1 MVETACSNFKVV
13 VIGGGLV
20 GSLATVYFANKGY
33 TVEMYEKRPDKH
45 ASGRSINLAL
55 STRGIEALKGAG
67 VDDEIVP
74 TLIPMKGRYI
84 HALDGSFNTQN
95 YGIFGQCINS
105 VDRKLMNERLLTC
118 AEKHAFVKLNF
129 GVGVE
134 RCDFET
140 GELTFVNDK
149 KERIIVNDADL
160 IIGADGAFSKV
171 RQQLLRQTTV
181 NYSQEYI
188 GHLYVELNMPP
199 TKSGDYAMDSNHL
212 HIWPRETFM
221 MIALPNLDKS
231 FTVTLFMPKEKFAS
245 IKTPQDLLTFFDVTF
260 PDAVSLI
267 GRDLLVEDYFKNP
280 NGTLMTVKCDP
291 YHYKNKA
298 VIVGDAA
305 HAMVPFYGQGM
316 NCGFEDLLVLNDL
329 FNRHVSSSRAP
340 TEAEIGT
347 ILSDYTEIRKK
358 DAHAICD
365 LAKQNYIEMRSGVI
379 SPKYLLR
386 KKFEAFWH
394 RRFPDFIVPLYTMVS
409 FSRIPYSEAL
419 QRYEKQTGWF
429 EMYLKARLA
438 FKILAAIAIS
448 KALLPMIKKLIQ

>member
-20 GSLATVYFANKGY
+20 GSLATVYFANKDI
-33 TVEMYEKRPDKH
+33 RQDKH

-67 VDDEIVP
+67 VDDEIIP

-105 VDRKLMNERLLTC
+105 VDRKLMNEKLLTV
-118 AEKHAFVKLNF
+118 AEKHALVKLNF
-129 GVGVE
+129 EVGVE
-134 RCDFET
+134 RCDFES
-140 GELTFVNDK
+140 GEITFVNNK
-149 KERIIVNDADL
+149 KEKIIVSDADL

-171 RQQLLRQTTV
+171 RQQLLRQLTM
-181 NYSQEYI
+181 NFSQEYI

-245 IKTPQDLLTFFDVTF
+245 IKTHQDLLTFFDVTF
-260 PDAVSLI
+260 PDAVTLI

-280 NGTLMTVKCDP
+280 KGTLMTVKCDP

-316 NCGFEDLLVLNDL
+316 NCGFEDLIVLNEL
-329 FNRHVSSSRAP
+329 FSEHVPSNRAP
-340 TEAEIGT
+340 TEEELGT
-347 ILSDYTEIRKK
+347 ILSKYTETRKK

-379 SPKYLLR
+379 NPKYLLR
-386 KKFEAFWH
+386 KKFEDFWH
-394 RRFPDFIVPLYTMVS
+394 RRFPDLIVPLYTMVS

-419 QRYEKQTGWF
+419 QRYEKQTTWF
-429 EMYLKARLA
+429 EWYLKARITFKVVLA
-438 FKILAAIAIS
+438 LAVA
-448 KALLPMIKKLIQ
+448 KAFMPLVKKLIQ